1 MTRETERE
9 VRRGFRL
16 FRKSRDSPDPRERER
31 GSESEWEVQASRLC
45 SPHFSRLYMRC
56 RVGCISLKLVSRA
69 SACVFRFVSGGI
81 EWDYSALPKRDHFEF
96 HETLNFIYELPHV
109 LILKMS
115 NRLLFGKA
123 RKRLLIPYIST
134 SQVREILSPLLY
146 NIGSNIFLFALF
158 CVVFNLI

>member
-1 MTRETERE
+1 
-9 VRRGFRL
+9 
-16 FRKSRDSPDPRERER
+16 
-31 GSESEWEVQASRLC
+31 
-45 SPHFSRLYMRC
+45 MRC

-158 CVVFNLI
+158 CVVFNLIWITNSTILNSRLLYKINFYIFILILIFFHLNYVICCQKI

>member
-1 MTRETERE
+1 
-9 VRRGFRL
+9 
-16 FRKSRDSPDPRERER
+16 
-31 GSESEWEVQASRLC
+31 
-45 SPHFSRLYMRC
+45 MRC

-123 RKRLLIPYIST
+123 HKRLLIPYIST

-158 CVVFNLI
+158 CVVFNLIWITNSTILNSRLLYKINFYIFILILIFFHLNYVICCQKI